1 MMRSSRLLFLVGLFT
16 CCVRSKLSRIEVNSG
31 SGAELSPGQLKS
43 PDKTSRWPALATTPR
58 GKVLIRG
65 KIIYNSCP

>member
-1 MMRSSRLLFLVGLFT
+1 MFSVGLFT

-43 PDKTSRWPALATTPR
+43 PDKTSRSPALATTTSR
-58 GKVLIRG
+58 KGT
-65 KIIYNSCP
+65 NSS